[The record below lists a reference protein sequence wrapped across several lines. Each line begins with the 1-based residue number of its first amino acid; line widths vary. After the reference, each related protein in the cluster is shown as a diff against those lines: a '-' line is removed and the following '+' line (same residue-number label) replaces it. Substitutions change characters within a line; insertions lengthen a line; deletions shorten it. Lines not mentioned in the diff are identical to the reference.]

1 VLDVNQIAMQDFTLK
16 IGAATQTVT
25 VSASSQMLESSTADL
40 GAVVDE
46 RTVGNLPLNGRS
58 FSALLT
64 LTPGENPVNYSQNSG
79 AGYGTGFGSPGIPGS
94 TYVFPS
100 TQGQWNRE
108 NLYYLDGIINTASFG
123 SSYDVPPIID
133 AIQEFKLQSHEDQA
147 EYGGVLGGV
156 VNVVTK
162 SGTNTYH
169 GALWEYLRNNY
180 FDARNPFTDF
190 KNNTPAPPAP
200 FRQNEYGADFG
211 GPVRIPKI
219 YNGKGRTFFFAAWE
233 AWRYSKAVGLTYI
246 SPTADELNGDF
257 TNASV
262 VTSSGKPALLYN
274 PFQTTRTAGAYTRP
288 LLGNG
293 YVIPTAMIDPNMQAY
308 LKAYSD
314 TPNFTPSVPGAP
326 NTI

>member
-1 VLDVNQIAMQDFTLK
+1 
-16 IGAATQTVT
+16 
-25 VSASSQMLESSTADL
+25 
-40 GAVVDE
+40 
-46 RTVGNLPLNGRS
+46 
-58 FSALLT
+58 
-64 LTPGENPVNYSQNSG
+64 
-79 AGYGTGFGSPGIPGS
+79 
-94 TYVFPS
+94 
-100 TQGQWNRE
+100 
-108 NLYYLDGIINTASFG
+108 
-123 SSYDVPPIID
+123 
-133 AIQEFKLQSHEDQA
+133 
-147 EYGGVLGGV
+147 
-156 VNVVTK
+156 
-162 SGTNTYH
+162 
-169 GALWEYLRNNY
+169 
-180 FDARNPFTDF
+180 
-190 KNNTPAPPAP
+190 
-200 FRQNEYGADFG
+200 
-211 GPVRIPKI
+211 VRIPKI